1 MKKNDNSKLEIR
13 ILKGCEAKDKTAL
26 LKVLADTAAGMK
38 YAQEANL
45 SSEKVL
51 ELLMK
56 REAENPTELG
66 EGLFFPHTRIKQ
78 FGGLS
83 VVLAAL
89 PQTLGCDAG
98 FAAPVRVVCMMLI
111 PEETPMEALK
121 FMSRVAGCMQS
132 HDCNKH
138 FCRILNDGDLT
149 KLDALLDLDSRKVIC
164 ASDLMRDCHCS
175 LTPEM
180 RLQDATRMMLAE
192 DVQIVPVLNKD
203 GKLVGE
209 LSCPELFKLGIPD
222 FFTQLKS
229 VGFIRYFDPFENYF
243 AKEAASLVS
252 DVMKTSVP
260 KFPADA
266 TLIEIVFAM
275 AVEKIQLI
283 YIVDADGKLLG
294 VIDQTVLLERIINL

>member
-1 MKKNDNSKLEIR
+1 MKKNDKSKLEIR

-26 LKVLADTAAGMK
+26 LKVLSDTAAEMK
-38 YAQEANL
+38 YATEAGL
-45 SSEKVL
+45 SAKKIM
-51 ELLMK
+51 ELLVK
-56 REAENPTELG
+56 RESENPTELG

-89 PQTLGCDAG
+89 PQTLGSDAG
-98 FAAPVRVVCMMLI
+98 FITPVRVVCMMLI

-121 FMSRVAGCMQS
+121 FMSRVAGCVQS

-138 FCRILNDGDLT
+138 LCRILADGDLT

-180 RLQDATRMMLAE
+180 RLQDATRLMLAE
-192 DVQIVPVLNKD
+192 DAQIVPVLEN
-203 GKLVGE
+203 GKLAGE

-252 DVMKTSVP
+252 DVMKKSVP

-283 YIVDADGKLLG
+283 YIVDADNHLLG